1 MFTLNLLCGL
11 AILICRVDF
20 QVVAMHICVCCVIRA
35 ACLAVIEMP
44 LRRPA
49 LNPRRG
55 IPLILNTLISLW
67 RAKCAL
73 CEACAPRGE
82 KHTFTV
88 RWSYST
94 AQHTHTHTHI
104 QNVHTAQSESGGV
117 DLFLYRFAQ
126 FWMGEK
132 VYACAWWCE
141 KSVNICAWWVCV
153 ICVCM
158 RVETCE

>member
-1 MFTLNLLCGL
+1 MFTPHLLCGL

-20 QVVAMHICVCCVIRA
+20 QVSCVIRA

-55 IPLILNTLISLW
+55 ISLILNTLISLW

-73 CEACAPRGE
+73 CKACAPRGE

-88 RWSYST
+88 RWSYSI
-94 AQHTHTHTHI
+94 AQHTHTFRMCTPHK
-104 QNVHTAQSESGGV
+104 VSLGV
-117 DLFLYRFAQ
+117 LICFYIDLHSLEWVRKC
-126 FWMGEK
+126 MM
-132 VYACAWWCE
+132 CAWWCE
-141 KSVNICAWWVCV
+141 KSFNICAWWVCV
-153 ICVCM
+153 ICVKM
-158 RVETCE
+158 CE